1 MASPA
6 VAPPAKGPTSLASRV
21 PLRLSLVAVVVGLV
35 FLGLLASGTA
45 LTAAMKDRLVSRE
58 DQTLRQAADT
68 WARPKPNLPEPVRG
82 SKPPP
87 TRFYQAV
94 FLPDGTQLRISNP
107 DFTEQ
112 PDLSGLGDL
121 HGDAVTVHS
130 VGGQGPQWRVV
141 QSSSQYGVAFVAVTL
156 SDVDS
161 TLRAMIVLELLI
173 GGGVLIIA
181 GGLGYL
187 VVRRSLRPLEEVEA
201 TAEAIAAGDLTR
213 RVPEAPPHTEVGR
226 LSTSINTMLH
236 QVQDSF
242 DRVASSEERAR
253 ADEERM
259 RRFVGDASHEL
270 RTPLTSIRGFAEL
283 YRQGATDDTGFVMSR
298 IESEAERMGLLVE
311 DLLLLA
317 RLDARRPLA
326 ADAVDLTAVADDV
339 VHAAQARE
347 PGRDIAL
354 EAERGGTGAGPGG
367 PAAPARA
374 RGRDPALEA
383 DGPRTVA
390 LTGDRDRLHQVVT
403 NLVSNALRHTPDEAT
418 VRVRVTEEPDAVVL
432 SVTDT
437 GPGMEPG
444 EAARVFE
451 RFYRT
456 DSSRSRGSGGAGLGL
471 SIVHGIVERHGGT
484 VTVDTAPGKGAAFTV
499 RLPR

>member
-1 MASPA
+1 MGSRP
-6 VAPPAKGPTSLASRV
+6 GLASRV
-21 PLRLSLVAVVVGLV
+21 PLRFSLVALVVGLV

-45 LTAAMKDRLVSRE
+45 LTAAMRDRLVSRE

-82 SKPPP
+82 GKPPP

-112 PDLSGLGDL
+112 PDLSGLDDL
-121 HGDAVTVHS
+121 HGEAVTVHS
-130 VGGQGPQWRVV
+130 VGGKGPQWRVV
-141 QSSSQYGVAFVAVTL
+141 QSTSQYGVAYVAVTL
-156 SDVDS
+156 SDVES
-161 TLRAMIVLELLI
+161 TLRAMVALELLI
-173 GGGVLIIA
+173 GGGVLIVA

-213 RVPEAPPHTEVGR
+213 RVPQAPAHTEVGR
-226 LSTSINTMLH
+226 LSSSINTMLH

-242 DRVASSEERAR
+242 DRVAASEEHAR

-283 YRQGATDDTGFVMSR
+283 YRQGATDDTEFVMSR
-298 IESEAERMGLLVE
+298 IESEAQRMGLLVE

-326 ADAVDLTAVADDV
+326 EDVVDLVAVADDV

-347 PGRDIAL
+347 P
-354 EAERGGTGAGPGG
+354 ERTIDLVAD
-367 PAAPARA
+367 
-374 RGRDPALEA
+374 DPVE
-383 DGPRTVA
+383 V
-390 LTGDRDRLHQVVT
+390 TGDRDRLHQVVT
-403 NLVSNALRHTPDEAT
+403 NLVSNALRHTPADASVC
-418 VRVRVTEEPDAVVL
+418 VRVAAEPGAVVL
-432 SVTDT
+432 SVSDT
-437 GPGMEPG
+437 GPGMEPD
-444 EAARVFE
+444 EAARAFE
-451 RFYRT
+451 RFYRA
-456 DSSRSRGSGGAGLGL
+456 DSSRSRGYGGGAGLGL
-471 SIVHGIVERHGGT
+471 SIVQSIVERHGGT
-484 VTVDTAPGKGAAFTV
+484 VTVDTAPGEGACFTV

>member
-1 MASPA
+1 MGS
-6 VAPPAKGPTSLASRV
+6 TSFASRV
-21 PLRLSLVAVVVGLV
+21 PLRVSLVALVVGLV
-35 FLGLLASGTA
+35 LLGLLASGAA
-45 LTAAMKDRLVSRE
+45 LTAAMKDQLISRE
-58 DQTLRQAADT
+58 DQALRQAAET
-68 WARPKPNLPEPVRG
+68 WARPKPVILSQAPRG
-82 SKPPP
+82 GPP

-94 FLPDGTQLRISNP
+94 FLPDGRQLQISNP
-107 DFTEQ
+107 DFTER

-121 HGDAVTVHS
+121 RGDAVTVQS
-130 VGGQGPQWRVV
+130 VGGHGPQWRVV
-141 QSSSQYGVAFVAVTL
+141 QSSSDYGVAFVAVTL
-156 SDVDS
+156 TDVDD
-161 TLRAMIVLELLI
+161 TLQAMIVLELLI
-173 GGGVLIIA
+173 GAGVLIVA

-187 VVRRSLRPLEEVEA
+187 VVRRSLRPLEQVEA

-213 RVPEAPPHTEVGR
+213 RVPQAPAYTEVGR

-242 DRVASSEERAR
+242 HRVAASEEQAR
-253 ADEERM
+253 ADEQRM

-298 IESEAERMGLLVE
+298 IESEAQRMGLLVE

-326 ADAVDLTAVADDV
+326 EDPVDLVAVADDA

-354 EAERGGTGAGPGG
+354 EAGA
-367 PAAPARA
+367 
-374 RGRDPALEA
+374 E
-383 DGPRTVA
+383 TVG
-390 LTGDRDRLHQVVT
+390 LMGDRDRLHQVVT
-403 NLVSNALRHTPDEAT
+403 NLVSNALRHTPDDAS
-418 VRVRVTEEPDAVVL
+418 VRVRIAEEPGAVVL
-432 SVTDT
+432 SVADT
-437 GPGMEPG
+437 GPGMEPD

-484 VTVDTAPGKGAAFTV
+484 VTLETAPGAGATFTV

>member
-1 MASPA
+1 MP
-6 VAPPAKGPTSLASRV
+6 SRPGFGSRI
-21 PLRLSLVAVVVGLV
+21 PLRFSLVAVVVGLV
-35 FLGLLASGTA
+35 FLGLLVSGTA
-45 LTAAMKDRLVSRE
+45 LTAAMKHQLLSRE

-68 WARPKPNLPEPVRG
+68 WARPTPNLPDPGRG
-82 SKPPP
+82 GRPP

-94 FLPDGTQLRISNP
+94 FLPDGTQLRITNP
-107 DFTEQ
+107 DFTQ
-112 PDLSGLGDL
+112 RPDLSGLGDL
-121 HGDAVTVHS
+121 HGEAVTVHS
-130 VGGQGPQWRVV
+130 VSPDGPRWRVV
-141 QSSSQYGVAFVAVTL
+141 QSSSRFGVAYVAVTL
-156 SDVDS
+156 TDIES
-161 TLRAMIVLELLI
+161 TLRVLITLELLI
-173 GGGVLIIA
+173 GAGVLVVA

-213 RVPEAPPHTEVGR
+213 RVPAAPPHTEVGR
-226 LSTSINTMLH
+226 LSTSLNTMLH

-242 DRVASSEERAR
+242 GRVAASEERAR

-326 ADAVDLTAVADDV
+326 EDPVDLVAVADDV

-347 PGRDIAL
+347 PERDIAL
-354 EAERGGTGAGPGG
+354 EADGA
-367 PAAPARA
+367 AVEVR
-374 RGRDPALEA
+374 
-383 DGPRTVA
+383 
-390 LTGDRDRLHQVVT
+390 GDRDRLHQVVT
-403 NLVSNALRHTPDEAT
+403 NLVSNALRHTPDDAA
-418 VRVRVTEEPDAVVL
+418 VRVRVGAEPGAAVLAVA
-432 SVTDT
+432 DT
-437 GPGMEPG
+437 GPGMEPD

-456 DSSRSRGSGGAGLGL
+456 DTSRSRGSGGAGLGL

-484 VTVDTAPGKGAAFTV
+484 VVVDTAPGEGATFTV

>member
-1 MASPA
+1 MAS
-6 VAPPAKGPTSLASRV
+6 TSIAARV
-21 PLRLSLVAVVVGLV
+21 PLRVSLVAVVVGLV
-35 FLGLLASGTA
+35 FLGLLTSGAA
-45 LTAAMKDRLVSRE
+45 LTAGMQGRLMARE
-58 DQTLRQAADT
+58 DQELRTAAQT
-68 WARPKPNLPEPVRG
+68 WARPKPANVPEPPRG
-82 SKPPP
+82 ARPP

-94 FLPDGTQLRISNP
+94 FLPDGTQLQISNP
-107 DFTEQ
+107 DFKDR
-112 PDLSGLGDL
+112 PDLTGIGDL
-121 HGDAVTVHS
+121 HGDAVTVPS
-130 VGGQGPQWRVV
+130 ADGGSSDWRVV
-141 QSSSQYGVAFVAVTL
+141 QSRSDYGVAFIAVKL
-156 SDVDS
+156 DDVES
-161 TLRAMIVLELLI
+161 TMRAMIILQLLI
-173 GGGVLIIA
+173 GGGVLVIA

-213 RVPEAPPHTEVGR
+213 RVPQAPPRTEVGR

-283 YRQGATDDTGFVMSR
+283 YRQGATDDTEFVMSR

-326 ADAVDLTAVADDV
+326 ADTVDLVAVADDV

-347 PGRDIAL
+347 PERDIAL
-354 EAERGGTGAGPGG
+354 DAEPGTV
-367 PAAPARA
+367 
-374 RGRDPALEA
+374 E
-383 DGPRTVA
+383 

-403 NLVSNALRHTPDEAT
+403 NLVSNALRHTPGDAT
-418 VRVRVTEEPDAVVL
+418 VRVRVAAEPGAAVVA
-432 SVTDT
+432 VADT
-437 GPGMEPG
+437 GDGMEPD

-471 SIVHGIVERHGGT
+471 SIVHGIVERHGGA
-484 VTVDTAPGKGAAFTV
+484 VTVDTAPGRGATFTV

>member
-1 MASPA
+1 MGS
-6 VAPPAKGPTSLASRV
+6 TSFASRV

-45 LTAAMKDRLVSRE
+45 LTAAMKDRLLSRE
-58 DQTLRQAADT
+58 DQALRQAAET
-68 WARPKPNLPEPVRG
+68 WARPKPANLPELPRG
-82 SKPPP
+82 TRPP

-94 FLPDGTQLRISNP
+94 FLPDGRQLQISNP
-107 DFTEQ
+107 DFTER
-112 PDLSGLGDL
+112 PDLSDLGDL
-121 HGDAVTVHS
+121 HGDAVTVS
-130 VGGQGPQWRVV
+130 SAGGGGPQWRVV
-141 QSSSQYGVAFVAVTL
+141 QSTSDYGVAFVAVTL
-156 SDVDS
+156 TDVDS

-213 RVPEAPPHTEVGR
+213 RVPEAPPLTEVGR

-242 DRVASSEERAR
+242 DRVASSEEKAR

-283 YRQGATDDTGFVMSR
+283 YRQGATDDTEFVMSR

-326 ADAVDLTAVADDV
+326 ADTVDLVAVADDV

-354 EAERGGTGAGPGG
+354 ETLPGTV
-367 PAAPARA
+367 
-374 RGRDPALEA
+374 E
-383 DGPRTVA
+383 

-418 VRVRVTEEPDAVVL
+418 VRVRIAEEPGAVVL
-432 SVTDT
+432 AVADT
-437 GPGMEPG
+437 GPGMEPD

-471 SIVHGIVERHGGT
+471 SIVHSIVERHGGA
-484 VTVDTAPGKGAAFTV
+484 VTVDTAPGEGATFTV

>member
-354 EAERGGTGAGPGG
+354 EADGAG
-367 PAAPARA
+367 
-374 RGRDPALEA
+374 
-383 DGPRTVA
+383 TVA

-418 VRVRVTEEPDAVVL
+418 VRVRVTAEPDAVVL

-484 VTVDTAPGKGAAFTV
+484 VTVDTAPGEGATFTV

>member
-1 MASPA
+1 MGS
-6 VAPPAKGPTSLASRV
+6 TSLASRV

-45 LTAAMKDRLVSRE
+45 LTAAMKDQLLSRE
-58 DQTLRQAADT
+58 DQALRQAAET
-68 WARPKPNLPEPVRG
+68 WARPKPPILPEPSRG
-82 SKPPP
+82 GRPP

-94 FLPDGTQLRISNP
+94 FLPDGRQLQISNP
-107 DFTEQ
+107 DFTQ
-112 PDLSGLGDL
+112 RPDLSGLGDL
-121 HGDAVTVHS
+121 DGDAVTVHS
-130 VGGQGPQWRVV
+130 AGGGGPEWRVV
-141 QSSSQYGVAFVAVTL
+141 QSSSEYGVAFVAVTL
-156 SDVDS
+156 TDVDS
-161 TLRAMIVLELLI
+161 TLRAMVALELLI
-173 GGGVLIIA
+173 GGGVLVIA

-213 RVPEAPPHTEVGR
+213 RVPEAPAHTEVGR

-242 DRVASSEERAR
+242 DRVASSEEQAR
-253 ADEERM
+253 AGEERM

-326 ADAVDLTAVADDV
+326 ADTVDLVAVADDV

-354 EAERGGTGAGPGG
+354 EAETG
-367 PAAPARA
+367 
-374 RGRDPALEA
+374 
-383 DGPRTVA
+383 TVA

-418 VRVRVTEEPDAVVL
+418 VRVRLSEEPGAVVL
-432 SVTDT
+432 AVADT
-437 GPGMEPG
+437 GPGMEPD

-456 DSSRSRGSGGAGLGL
+456 DTSRSRGSGGAGLGL
-471 SIVHGIVERHGGT
+471 SIVHSIVERHGGT
-484 VTVDTAPGKGAAFTV
+484 VTVDTAPGAGATFTV
-499 RLPR
+499 RLPG

>member
-1 MASPA
+1 MGSTPN
-6 VAPPAKGPTSLASRV
+6 TSFASRV
-21 PLRLSLVAVVVGLV
+21 PLRLSLVALVVGLV
-35 FLGLLASGTA
+35 FLGLLVSGTA
-45 LTAAMKDRLVSRE
+45 LTAAMKDQLVSRE

-121 HGDAVTVHS
+121 HGDAVTVRS
-130 VGGQGPQWRVV
+130 VGGKGPQWRVV

-156 SDVDS
+156 TDVDS

-173 GGGVLIIA
+173 GGGVLVIA

-326 ADAVDLTAVADDV
+326 SDTVDLTAVADDV

-354 EAERGGTGAGPGG
+354 EVDGAGPV
-367 PAAPARA
+367 
-374 RGRDPALEA
+374 E
-383 DGPRTVA
+383 

-418 VRVRVTEEPDAVVL
+418 VRVRLAEEPGAVVL
-432 SVTDT
+432 SVADT
-437 GPGMEPG
+437 GPGMEPD

-484 VTVDTAPGKGAAFTV
+484 VTVDTAPGEGATFTV

>member
-6 VAPPAKGPTSLASRV
+6 RRPTSVASRV
-21 PLRLSLVAVVVGLV
+21 PLRLSLVALVVGLV

-45 LTAAMKDRLVSRE
+45 LTAAMKDQLLSRE
-58 DQTLRQAADT
+58 DQALRQAAET
-68 WARPKPNLPEPVRG
+68 WARPKPPLLPEPPRG
-82 SKPPP
+82 GRPP

-94 FLPDGTQLRISNP
+94 FLPDGRQLQISNP
-107 DFTEQ
+107 DFTER
-112 PDLSGLGDL
+112 PDLSRLGDL

-130 VGGQGPQWRVV
+130 VGGGGPEWRVV
-141 QSSSQYGVAFVAVTL
+141 QSSSDYGVAFVAVTL
-156 SDVDS
+156 TDVDS
-161 TLRAMIVLELLI
+161 TLRVMIVLELLI
-173 GGGVLIIA
+173 GACVVIIA

-213 RVPEAPPHTEVGR
+213 RVPEAPAHTEVGR

-242 DRVASSEERAR
+242 DRVAASEERAR

-326 ADAVDLTAVADDV
+326 ADTVDLVAVADDV

-354 EAERGGTGAGPGG
+354 ELDGA
-367 PAAPARA
+367 
-374 RGRDPALEA
+374 D
-383 DGPRTVA
+383 TVA

-418 VRVRVTEEPDAVVL
+418 VRVRLTEEPGAVVL
-432 SVTDT
+432 AVADT
-437 GPGMEPG
+437 GPGMEPD

-484 VTVDTAPGKGAAFTV
+484 VTVDTAPGGGATFTV

>member
-1 MASPA
+1 MQ
-6 VAPPAKGPTSLASRV
+6 
-21 PLRLSLVAVVVGLV
+21 
-35 FLGLLASGTA
+35 
-45 LTAAMKDRLVSRE
+45 DRLLSRE

-68 WARPKPNLPEPVRG
+68 WARPKPNLPEPVRSG
-82 SKPPP
+82 KSPP

-94 FLPDGTQLRISNP
+94 FLPDGTQLQISNP
-107 DFTEQ
+107 DFTER
-112 PDLSGLGDL
+112 PDLSGLDDL
-121 HGDAVTVHS
+121 HGDAVTVRS
-130 VGGQGPQWRVV
+130 VGGKDPQWRVV
-141 QSSSQYGVAFVAVTL
+141 QSSSQYGVAYVAVTL
-156 SDVDS
+156 SDVES
-161 TLRAMIVLELLI
+161 TLRAMVALELLI
-173 GGGVLIIA
+173 GGGVLIVA

-242 DRVASSEERAR
+242 DRVAASEEHAR

-283 YRQGATDDTGFVMSR
+283 YRQGATDDTEFVMSR
-298 IESEAERMGLLVE
+298 IESEAQRMGLLVE
-311 DLLLLA
+311 DLLMLA

-326 ADAVDLTAVADDV
+326 EDTVDLVAVADDV

-347 PGRDIAL
+347 PGRDIELVVAP
-354 EAERGGTGAGPGG
+354 GPG
-367 PAAPARA
+367 
-374 RGRDPALEA
+374 PALS
-383 DGPRTVA
+383 GPDSPGPGTVE
-390 LTGDRDRLHQVVT
+390 LTGDRDRLHQVIT
-403 NLVSNALRHTPDEAT
+403 NLVSNALRHTPDDAS
-418 VRVRVTEEPDAVVL
+418 VRVRVAAEPGAVVL
-432 SVTDT
+432 SVADT
-437 GPGMEPG
+437 GAGMDPA

-471 SIVHGIVERHGGT
+471 SIVQSIVVRHGGT
-484 VTVDTAPGKGAAFTV
+484 VTVETAPGQGATFTV

>member
-1 MASPA
+1 MGS
-6 VAPPAKGPTSLASRV
+6 TSRTSFASRV
-21 PLRLSLVAVVVGLV
+21 PLRLSLVALVVGLV

-45 LTAAMKDRLVSRE
+45 LTAAMKDQLLSRE

-82 SKPPP
+82 GKPPP

-121 HGDAVTVHS
+121 HGDAVTVRS
-130 VGGQGPQWRVV
+130 VGGKGPQWRVV

-173 GGGVLIIA
+173 GGGVLVIA

-187 VVRRSLRPLEEVEA
+187 VVRRSLRPLEQVEA

-326 ADAVDLTAVADDV
+326 ADTVDLVSVADDV

-354 EAERGGTGAGPGG
+354 DVDGA
-367 PAAPARA
+367 
-374 RGRDPALEA
+374 DP
-383 DGPRTVA
+383 DGAVTVS
-390 LTGDRDRLHQVVT
+390 GDRDRLHQVVT

-418 VRVRVTEEPDAVVL
+418 VRVRLAEEPGAVVL
-432 SVTDT
+432 SVADT
-437 GPGMEPG
+437 GPGMEPD

-484 VTVDTAPGKGAAFTV
+484 VTVDTAPGEGATFTV

>member
-1 MASPA
+1 MGS
-6 VAPPAKGPTSLASRV
+6 TSRTSFAARV

-35 FLGLLASGTA
+35 FLGLLTSGTA
-45 LTAAMKDRLVSRE
+45 LTAAMKDQLLSRE
-58 DQTLRQAADT
+58 DQALRQAAET
-68 WARPKPNLPEPVRG
+68 WARPKPPILPEPPRTG
-82 SKPPP
+82 RPP

-94 FLPDGTQLRISNP
+94 FLPDGRQLQISNP
-107 DFTEQ
+107 DFTER
-112 PDLSGLGDL
+112 PDLSQLGDL
-121 HGDAVTVHS
+121 HGDAVTVRS
-130 VGGQGPQWRVV
+130 VGGGGPQWRVV
-141 QSSSQYGVAFVAVTL
+141 QSSSDYGVAFVAVTL
-156 SDVDS
+156 TDVDS

-173 GGGVLIIA
+173 GCGVLVIA

-242 DRVASSEERAR
+242 DRVAASEETAR

-326 ADAVDLTAVADDV
+326 ADTVDLTAVADDV

-354 EAERGGTGAGPGG
+354 EVDGAGPV
-367 PAAPARA
+367 
-374 RGRDPALEA
+374 E
-383 DGPRTVA
+383 

-403 NLVSNALRHTPDEAT
+403 NLVSNPLRHTPDEAT
-418 VRVRVTEEPDAVVL
+418 VRVRLAEEPGAVVL
-432 SVTDT
+432 SVADT
-437 GPGMEPG
+437 GPGMEPD

-471 SIVHGIVERHGGT
+471 SIVAGIVERHGGT
-484 VTVDTAPGKGAAFTV
+484 VTVDTAPGEGATFTV

>member
-1 MASPA
+1 MGS
-6 VAPPAKGPTSLASRV
+6 TSLASRV

-45 LTAAMKDRLVSRE
+45 LTAAMKDRLLSRE
-58 DQTLRQAADT
+58 DQALRQAAET
-68 WARPKPNLPEPVRG
+68 WARPKPVLLPEPPRDG
-82 SKPPP
+82 RPP

-94 FLPDGTQLRISNP
+94 FLPDGRQLQISNP
-107 DFTEQ
+107 DFTER

-121 HGDAVTVHS
+121 HGDAVTVPS
-130 VGGQGPQWRVV
+130 AGGGGPEWRVV

-156 SDVDS
+156 TDVES
-161 TLRAMIVLELLI
+161 TLRAMVVLELLI

-213 RVPEAPPHTEVGR
+213 RVPAAPAHTEVGR

-326 ADAVDLTAVADDV
+326 ADTVDLVAVADDV

-354 EAERGGTGAGPGG
+354 EAEAGTV
-367 PAAPARA
+367 
-374 RGRDPALEA
+374 D
-383 DGPRTVA
+383 

-418 VRVRVTEEPDAVVL
+418 VRVRIRTEPGAVVL
-432 SVTDT
+432 SVADT
-437 GPGMEPG
+437 GPGMEPD

-471 SIVHGIVERHGGT
+471 SIVLGIVERHGGS
-484 VTVDTAPGKGAAFTV
+484 VTVDTAPGEGATFTV

>member
-1 MASPA
+1 M
-6 VAPPAKGPTSLASRV
+6 SRV
-21 PLRLSLVAVVVGLV
+21 PLRFSLVALVVGLV

-45 LTAAMKDRLVSRE
+45 LTAAMQDRLLSRE

-82 SKPPP
+82 GKPPP

-94 FLPDGTQLRISNP
+94 FLPDGTQLQISNP
-107 DFTEQ
+107 DFTER
-112 PDLSGLGDL
+112 PDLSGLDDL
-121 HGDAVTVHS
+121 HGDAVTVRS
-130 VGGQGPQWRVV
+130 VGGKGPQWRVV
-141 QSSSQYGVAFVAVTL
+141 QSSSQYGVAYVAVTL
-156 SDVDS
+156 SEVES
-161 TLRAMIVLELLI
+161 TLRAMVALELLI
-173 GGGVLIIA
+173 GGGVLIVA

-213 RVPEAPPHTEVGR
+213 RVPEAPAHTEVGR

-242 DRVASSEERAR
+242 DRVAASEEHAR

-283 YRQGATDDTGFVMSR
+283 YRQGATDDTEFVMSR
-298 IESEAERMGLLVE
+298 IESEAQRMGLLVE
-311 DLLLLA
+311 DLLMLA

-326 ADAVDLTAVADDV
+326 EDTVDVVAVADDV

-347 PGRDIAL
+347 PGRDIELVVEPDPAD
-354 EAERGGTGAGPGG
+354 ATAPG
-367 PAAPARA
+367 PAVAS
-374 RGRDPALEA
+374 DP
-383 DGPRTVA
+383 GTVE

-403 NLVSNALRHTPDEAT
+403 NLVSNALRHTPDDAS
-418 VRVRVTEEPDAVVL
+418 VRVRVAVAPGAVVL
-432 SVTDT
+432 SVADT
-437 GPGMEPG
+437 GEGMDPG

-471 SIVHGIVERHGGT
+471 SIVQSIVERHGGT
-484 VTVDTAPGKGAAFTV
+484 VTVETAPGEGATFTV

>member
-1 MASPA
+1 MRS
-6 VAPPAKGPTSLASRV
+6 TSLSSRI
-21 PLRLSLVAVVVGLV
+21 PLRLSLVGLVVGLV

-45 LTAAMKDRLVSRE
+45 LTAAMQDRLMSRE
-58 DQTLRQAADT
+58 DQALRQAADT
-68 WARPKPNLPEPVRG
+68 WARPKPANLPEPPRG
-82 SKPPP
+82 TRPP

-94 FLPDGTQLRISNP
+94 FLPNGKRLQIGNP
-107 DFTEQ
+107 DFTER
-112 PDLSGLGDL
+112 PDLSGLDDL

-130 VGGQGPQWRVV
+130 EGGDGPKWRVV
-141 QSSSQYGVAFVAVTL
+141 QSKTDDGMTFVAVTL
-156 SDVDS
+156 TDVDA

-187 VVRRSLRPLEEVEA
+187 VVRRSLRPLEQVEA

-213 RVPEAPPHTEVGR
+213 RVPDAPSYTEVGR

-242 DRVASSEERAR
+242 DQVASSEEKAR
-253 ADEERM
+253 AGEERM

-283 YRQGATDDTGFVMSR
+283 YRQGATDDTEFVISR
-298 IESEAERMGLLVE
+298 IESEAQRMGLLVE

-326 ADAVDLTAVADDV
+326 ADTVDLATVADDV

-354 EAERGGTGAGPGG
+354 DAEERPV
-367 PAAPARA
+367 
-374 RGRDPALEA
+374 E
-383 DGPRTVA
+383 
-390 LTGDRDRLHQVVT
+390 LTGDRDRLHQVMT
-403 NLVSNALRHTPDEAT
+403 NLVSNALRHTPDDAT
-418 VRVRVTEEPDAVVL
+418 VRVRVAEEPDAVVL
-432 SVTDT
+432 SVADT
-437 GPGMEPG
+437 GQGMKPD

-456 DSSRSRGSGGAGLGL
+456 DSSRSRGSNGGGGAGLGL
-471 SIVHGIVERHGGT
+471 SIVHSIVERHGGT
-484 VTVDTAPGKGAAFTV
+484 VTVDTAPGEGATFTV

>member
-1 MASPA
+1 MPAGTVASASTRP
-6 VAPPAKGPTSLASRV
+6 SLASRI
-21 PLRLSLVAVVVGLV
+21 PLRFSLVALVVGLV

-45 LTAAMKDRLVSRE
+45 LTAAMQDRLLSRE

-68 WARPKPNLPEPVRG
+68 WARPKPADLPAPPRG
-82 SKPPP
+82 KAPP
-87 TRFYQAV
+87 TRFYVAT
-94 FLPDGTQLRISNP
+94 FLTNGTQVQVSNP
-107 DFTEQ
+107 DFTER
-112 PDLSGLGDL
+112 PDLSGLADL
-121 HGDAVTVHS
+121 HGDAVSVHS
-130 VGGQGPQWRVV
+130 AGGGGPRWRVV
-141 QSSSQYGVAFVAVTL
+141 QSESSYGVTYVAVTL
-156 SDVDS
+156 TDLES
-161 TLRAMIVLELLI
+161 TLRALVALELLI
-173 GGGVLIIA
+173 GGGVLIVA

-187 VVRRSLRPLEEVEA
+187 VVRRSLRPLEQVEA

-213 RVPEAPPHTEVGR
+213 RVPRAPAYTEVGR

-236 QVQDSF
+236 QIQDSF
-242 DRVASSEERAR
+242 GRVAASEEQAR

-283 YRQGATDDTGFVMSR
+283 YRQGATDDTEFVMSR

-326 ADAVDLTAVADDV
+326 AEPVDLRAVADDV

-347 PGRDIAL
+347 PDRDIAL
-354 EAERGGTGAGPGG
+354 EAEPGTV
-367 PAAPARA
+367 
-374 RGRDPALEA
+374 DLI
-383 DGPRTVA
+383 
-390 LTGDRDRLHQVVT
+390 GDRDRLHQVVT
-403 NLVSNALRHTPDEAT
+403 NLVSNALRHTPGDAS
-418 VRVRVTEEPDAVVL
+418 VRVRVGSEPGAAVLTVA
-432 SVTDT
+432 DT
-437 GPGMEPG
+437 GPGMEPD
-444 EAARVFE
+444 EAARAFE

-471 SIVHGIVERHGGT
+471 SIVLGIVERHGGT
-484 VTVDTAPGKGAAFTV
+484 VTVDTAPGEGATFTV

>member
-1 MASPA
+1 MVSAPVAAPA
-6 VAPPAKGPTSLASRV
+6 QRPTSFASRV
-21 PLRLSLVAVVVGLV
+21 PLRLSLVALVVGVV

-45 LTAAMKDRLVSRE
+45 LTAAMEDQLLSRE

-82 SKPPP
+82 GKPPP

-112 PDLSGLGDL
+112 PDLSGLDDL
-121 HGDAVTVHS
+121 HGDAVTVPS
-130 VGGQGPQWRVV
+130 AGGRGPQWRVV

-156 SDVDS
+156 TDVES

-173 GGGVLIIA
+173 GAGVLVIA

-187 VVRRSLRPLEEVEA
+187 VVRRSLRPLEQVEA

-213 RVPEAPPHTEVGR
+213 RVPEAPAHTEVGR
-226 LSTSINTMLH
+226 LSNSINTMLH

-326 ADAVDLTAVADDV
+326 TDTVDLVAVADDV

-347 PGRDIAL
+347 PSRDIAL
-354 EAERGGTGAGPGG
+354 EAEAGTVE
-367 PAAPARA
+367 
-374 RGRDPALEA
+374 LS
-383 DGPRTVA
+383 
-390 LTGDRDRLHQVVT
+390 GDRDRLHQVVT

-418 VRVRVTEEPDAVVL
+418 VRVRLVEEPGAVVL

-437 GPGMEPG
+437 GPGMEPD

-484 VTVDTAPGKGAAFTV
+484 VTVDTAPGEGATFTV

>member
-1 MASPA
+1 MGSRT
-6 VAPPAKGPTSLASRV
+6 GLASRV
-21 PLRLSLVAVVVGLV
+21 PLRFSLVALVVGLV

-45 LTAAMKDRLVSRE
+45 LTAAMQDRLLSRE

-82 SKPPP
+82 GKPPP
-87 TRFYQAV
+87 TRFYLAV
-94 FLPDGTQLRISNP
+94 FLPDGTQLQISNP
-107 DFTEQ
+107 DFTEG
-112 PDLSGLGDL
+112 PDLSGLDDL
-121 HGDAVTVHS
+121 QGDAVTVRS
-130 VGGQGPQWRVV
+130 VGGKGPQWRVV
-141 QSSSQYGVAFVAVTL
+141 QSSSQYGVAYVAVTL
-156 SDVDS
+156 SEVES
-161 TLRAMIVLELLI
+161 TLRAMVALELLI
-173 GGGVLIIA
+173 GGGVLIVA

-242 DRVASSEERAR
+242 DRVAASEEHAR

-283 YRQGATDDTGFVMSR
+283 YRQGATDDTEFVMSR
-298 IESEAERMGLLVE
+298 IESEAQRMGLLVE
-311 DLLLLA
+311 DLLMLA

-326 ADAVDLTAVADDV
+326 EDAVDLVAVADDV

-347 PGRDIAL
+347 PGRDIEL
-354 EAERGGTGAGPGG
+354 VVEAGQGPAVPGPGTPG
-367 PAAPARA
+367 P
-374 RGRDPALEA
+374 G
-383 DGPRTVA
+383 TVD
-390 LTGDRDRLHQVVT
+390 LTGDRDRLHQVIT
-403 NLVSNALRHTPDEAT
+403 NLVSNALRHTPDDAS
-418 VRVRVTEEPDAVVL
+418 VRVRVAAEAGAVVL
-432 SVTDT
+432 SVADT
-437 GPGMEPG
+437 GEGMDPD

-471 SIVHGIVERHGGT
+471 SIVQGIVERHGGT
-484 VTVDTAPGKGAAFTV
+484 VTVETAPGEGATFTV

>member
-1 MASPA
+1 MGSTSRASH
-6 VAPPAKGPTSLASRV
+6 ASRV

-35 FLGLLASGTA
+35 FLGLLASGAA
-45 LTAAMKDRLVSRE
+45 LTAAMKDQLLSRE
-58 DQTLRQAADT
+58 DQALRQAAET
-68 WARPKPNLPEPVRG
+68 WARPKPAVLPEVPRG
-82 SKPPP
+82 GRPP

-94 FLPDGTQLRISNP
+94 FLPDGRQLQISNP
-107 DFTEQ
+107 DFTER

-130 VGGQGPQWRVV
+130 AGGGGPQWRVV
-141 QSSSQYGVAFVAVTL
+141 QSTSDYGVAFVAVTL
-156 SDVDS
+156 TDVDS

-173 GGGVLIIA
+173 GGGVLVIA

-213 RVPEAPPHTEVGR
+213 RVPEVPPHTEVGR

-242 DRVASSEERAR
+242 GRVASSEERAR

-326 ADAVDLTAVADDV
+326 ADAVDLVLVADDV

-354 EAERGGTGAGPGG
+354 ETEAGTV
-367 PAAPARA
+367 
-374 RGRDPALEA
+374 E
-383 DGPRTVA
+383 

-418 VRVRVTEEPDAVVL
+418 VRVRLAAEPGTVVL
-432 SVTDT
+432 SVADT
-437 GPGMEPG
+437 GPGMEPD

-471 SIVHGIVERHGGT
+471 SIVLGIALRHGGT
-484 VTVDTAPGKGAAFTV
+484 VTVDTAPEEGATFTV

>member
-1 MASPA
+1 MGS
-6 VAPPAKGPTSLASRV
+6 TSRTSFASRV
-21 PLRLSLVAVVVGLV
+21 PLRLSLVALVVGLV

-45 LTAAMKDRLVSRE
+45 LTAAMKDQLLSRE

-68 WARPKPNLPEPVRG
+68 WARPKPSLPEPVRG
-82 SKPPP
+82 GKPPP

-121 HGDAVTVHS
+121 HGDAVTVSS
-130 VGGQGPQWRVV
+130 VGDKGPQWRVV

-173 GGGVLIIA
+173 GGGVLVIA

-326 ADAVDLTAVADDV
+326 SDAVDLVSVADDV

-354 EAERGGTGAGPGG
+354 EVDGA
-367 PAAPARA
+367 
-374 RGRDPALEA
+374 DL
-383 DGPRTVA
+383 DGAVTMS
-390 LTGDRDRLHQVVT
+390 GDRDRLHQVVT

-418 VRVRVTEEPDAVVL
+418 VRVRLAEEPGAVVL
-432 SVTDT
+432 SVADT
-437 GPGMEPG
+437 GPGMEPD
-444 EAARVFE
+444 EAERVFE

-471 SIVHGIVERHGGT
+471 SIVQGIVERHGGT
-484 VTVDTAPGKGAAFTV
+484 VTVDTAPGEGATFTV
-499 RLPR
+499 RLPG

>member
-1 MASPA
+1 MATR
-6 VAPPAKGPTSLASRV
+6 TSFASRV
-21 PLRLSLVAVVVGLV
+21 PLRFSLVALVVGLV

-45 LTAAMKDRLVSRE
+45 LTAAMQDRLLSRE

-68 WARPKPNLPEPVRG
+68 WARPKPVDLPAPPRG
-82 SKPPP
+82 ERPP
-87 TRFYQAV
+87 TRFYVAT
-94 FLPDGTQLRISNP
+94 FLTDGTQLQVSNP
-107 DFTEQ
+107 DFTER
-112 PDLSGLGDL
+112 PDVSGLGDL
-121 HGDAVTVHS
+121 GRDAVTVHS
-130 VGGQGPQWRVV
+130 VGGKGPAWRVV
-141 QSSSQYGVAFVAVTL
+141 QSQSSYGVTFVAVTL
-156 SDVDS
+156 TDLES
-161 TLRAMIVLELLI
+161 TLRALVVLELLI
-173 GGGVLIIA
+173 GGGVLIVA

-226 LSTSINTMLH
+226 LSSSINTMLH

-242 DRVASSEERAR
+242 DRVGASEEKAR
-253 ADEERM
+253 AGEERM

-283 YRQGATDDTGFVMSR
+283 YRQGATDDTEFVMSR
-298 IESEAERMGLLVE
+298 IESEAQRMGLLVE

-326 ADAVDLTAVADDV
+326 TDTVDLVSVADDV

-347 PGRDIAL
+347 PGRDIEL
-354 EAERGGTGAGPGG
+354 DTGDATDT
-367 PAAPARA
+367 AV
-374 RGRDPALEA
+374 E
-383 DGPRTVA
+383 

-403 NLVSNALRHTPDEAT
+403 NLVSNALRHTPDDAA
-418 VRVRVTEEPDAVVL
+418 VRVRIVEEPGAVVL
-432 SVTDT
+432 SVADT
-437 GPGMEPG
+437 GPGMEPD
-444 EAARVFE
+444 EAVRVFE

-471 SIVHGIVERHGGT
+471 SIVQSIVERHGGT
-484 VTVDTAPGKGAAFTV
+484 VTVDTVPGEGATFTV